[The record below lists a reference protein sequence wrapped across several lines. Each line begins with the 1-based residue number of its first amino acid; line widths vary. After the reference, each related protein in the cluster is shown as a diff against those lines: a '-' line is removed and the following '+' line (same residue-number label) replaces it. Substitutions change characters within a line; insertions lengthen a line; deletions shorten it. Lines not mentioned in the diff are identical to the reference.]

1 MWKSILADVFGE
13 DSSMIRVSEARK
25 IILENV
31 NLLGKDVV
39 SLDEC
44 LFRVL
49 AEPILARRDV
59 PPQDNSAMDG
69 FALTSLA
76 TEGASDGTPVSLPVV
91 RTIKA
96 GDLAGPPIQESEA
109 VRIMTGA
116 PVPGG
121 VDTVVRVED
130 TYVEAENLFL
140 IKPVKKGA
148 NIRQAGED
156 IKTTEEVLPE
166 GRPLRPADLGLV
178 ASQGIAQLKVYRRP
192 EVAILATGDEVV
204 SLGEIPHEA
213 QIYSSNS
220 HALTALVRECG
231 AIPRQL
237 GIAHDD
243 PEHLAAMI
251 EEGLQSDVLVTTGGI
266 SMGDYDYLKDVFGK
280 VGVEILFWK
289 VAQKPGKPMTFGVRH
304 GKAVF
309 ALPGNPVSATLSFE
323 LYVRPALR
331 KMMGHSRLFRPTV
344 WAVLDQDIK
353 KKPGR
358 RNFIRGIVERKKD
371 GVLYAHT
378 TGEQG
383 SGILRSMSDANGIIV
398 LSEDAEGAKAGEKV
412 EVYLIDSEEAL
423 SAEGNE

>member
-1 MWKSILADVFGE
+1 
-13 DSSMIRVSEARK
+13 MIRVSEARR

-31 NLLGKDVV
+31 DLLGKEVV
-39 SLDEC
+39 GLDEG

-49 AEPILARRDV
+49 AESVFARRNV

-76 TEGASDGTPVSLPVV
+76 AEGASADAPVSLPVV
-91 RTIKA
+91 RTIRA
-96 GDLAGPPIQESEA
+96 GDLAGPPIMETEA

-116 PVPGG
+116 PIPGG
-121 VDTVVRVED
+121 VDTVVQVED

-140 IKPVKKGA
+140 TKPVKKGA
-148 NIRQAGED
+148 NIRRSGED
-156 IKTTEEVLPE
+156 IKTLEEILPA

-178 ASQGIAQLKVYRRP
+178 ASQGIAQLRVYRRP

-204 SLGEIPHEA
+204 SLGEVPHEA
-213 QIYSSNS
+213 QIFSSNS
-220 HALTALVRECG
+220 HTLSALVRECG

-237 GIAHDD
+237 GIALDEPD
-243 PEHLAAMI
+243 HLAAMI

-280 VGVEILFWK
+280 VGVEVLFWK
-289 VAQKPGKPMTFGVRH
+289 VAQKPGKPMTFGVRRS
-304 GKAVF
+304 KPVF

-331 KMMGHSRLFRPTV
+331 KMMGHTRLFRPTV
-344 WAVLDQDIK
+344 RAVLEQNIN

-358 RNFIRGIVERKKD
+358 RNFIRGIVERKED
-371 GVLYAHT
+371 GVLYAQT

-383 SGILRSMSDANGIIV
+383 SGILRSMSAANGIIV
-398 LSEDAEGAKAGEKV
+398 LPEDTGGARAGERV

-423 SAEGNE
+423 SAEGKD

>member
-1 MWKSILADVFGE
+1 
-13 DSSMIRVSEARK
+13 MIRVSEARR

-31 NLLGKDVV
+31 DLLGKEVV
-39 SLDEC
+39 GLDEG

-49 AEPILARRDV
+49 AEPVFARRNV

-69 FALTSLA
+69 FALTSLVA
-76 TEGASDGTPVSLPVV
+76 EGASAGAPVSLPVV
-91 RTIKA
+91 RTIRA
-96 GDLAGPPIQESEA
+96 GDLAGPPIMETEA

-116 PVPGG
+116 PIPGG
-121 VDTVVRVED
+121 VDTVVQVED

-140 IKPVKKGA
+140 TKPVKKGA
-148 NIRQAGED
+148 NIRRSGED
-156 IKTTEEVLPE
+156 IKALEEILPA
-166 GRPLRPADLGLV
+166 GRPLRPADLGLI

-204 SLGEIPHEA
+204 SLGEVPHEA
-213 QIYSSNS
+213 QIFSSNS
-220 HALTALVRECG
+220 HTLSALVRECG

-237 GIAHDD
+237 GIALDKPD
-243 PEHLAAMI
+243 HLAAMI

-280 VGVEILFWK
+280 VGVEVLFWK
-289 VAQKPGKPMTFGVRH
+289 VAQKPGKPMTFGVRRS
-304 GKAVF
+304 KPVF

-331 KMMGHSRLFRPTV
+331 RMMGHTRLFRPTV
-344 WAVLDQDIK
+344 RAVLEQDIK

-358 RNFIRGIVERKKD
+358 RNFIRGIVERKED
-371 GVLYAHT
+371 GVLYAQT

-383 SGILRSMSDANGIIV
+383 SGILRSMSAANGIIV
-398 LSEDAEGAKAGEKV
+398 LSEDTEGARAGERV

-423 SAEGNE
+423 SAEGKD

>member
-1 MWKSILADVFGE
+1 
-13 DSSMIRVSEARK
+13 MIRVSEART
-25 IILENV
+25 IVLDNV
-31 NLLGKDVV
+31 KPLGSEVV
-39 SLDEC
+39 ALDKC

-49 AEPILARRDV
+49 AQPVTARRHV

-69 FALTSLA
+69 FALTAAETGGA
-76 TEGASDGTPVSLPVV
+76 TEEAPASLPII
-91 RTIKA
+91 RTIPA
-96 GDLAGPPIQESEA
+96 GDRAGAPVEKEQA

-116 PVPGG
+116 PVPDGI
-121 VDTVVRVED
+121 DTVVQVEQ
-130 TYVEAENLFL
+130 TRVEAEVLYL
-140 IKPVKKGA
+140 KEPLKAGA
-148 NIRQAGED
+148 NIRRAGED
-156 IKTTEEVLPE
+156 IKEGEELFPA

-178 ASQGIAQLKVYRRP
+178 ASQGIAQLRVFRRP

-204 SLGEIPHEA
+204 SLGEVPHEA

-220 HALTALVRECG
+220 HALTALVKECG

-243 PEHLAAMI
+243 PDHLATMI
-251 EEGLQSDVLVTTGGI
+251 EEGLESDVLVTTGGI
-266 SMGDYDYLKDVFGK
+266 SMGDYDYLKDVFGH
-280 VGVEILFWK
+280 VGVDVLFWK
-289 VAQKPGKPMTFGVRH
+289 VAQKPGKPMTFGVRN

-331 KMMGHSRLFRPTV
+331 KMMGHTRLFRPTV
-344 WAVLDQDIK
+344 RAVLEQDVK

-358 RNFIRGIVERKKD
+358 RNFIRGIVERKED
-371 GVLYAHT
+371 GILYAHT

-383 SGILRSMSDANGIIV
+383 SGILRSMSAANGVII
-398 LSEDAEGAKAGEKV
+398 LPEDAEGAKAGERV

-423 SAEGNE
+423 SAEGDK

>member
-1 MWKSILADVFGE
+1 
-13 DSSMIRVSEARK
+13 MIKVSEARK

-31 NLLGKDVV
+31 SLLGKEVV
-39 SLDEC
+39 GLDEC

-49 AEPILARRDV
+49 AEPVLARRDV
-59 PPQDNSAMDG
+59 PPHDNSAMDG
-69 FALTSLA
+69 FGLTASTTA
-76 TEGASDGTPVSLPVV
+76 GASDNTPVSLPVV
-91 RTIKA
+91 RTIRA
-96 GDLAGPPIQESEA
+96 GDLAGPPIREFEA

-121 VDTVVRVED
+121 VDAVVPVED

-140 IKPVKKGA
+140 TKPVRKNA
-148 NIRQAGED
+148 NIRRSGED
-156 IKTTEEVLPE
+156 LKEQEEVLPA

-204 SLGEIPHEA
+204 SLGEVPHEA

-231 AIPRQL
+231 AVPRQL
-237 GIAHDD
+237 GIARDEPD
-243 PEHLAAMI
+243 HLAAMI

-266 SMGDYDYLKDVFGK
+266 SMGEFDHLKDVFGK
-280 VGVEILFWK
+280 IGVEVLFWK
-289 VAQKPGKPMTFGVRH
+289 VAQKPGKPMTFGVRNE
-304 GKAVF
+304 KPVF

-331 KMMGHSRLFRPTV
+331 KMMGHARLYRPTV
-344 WAVLDQDIK
+344 RAVLEQEIK

-358 RNFIRGIVERKKD
+358 RNFIRGIVQRKAD

-383 SGILRSMSDANGIIV
+383 SGILRSMSEANGIIV
-398 LSEDAEGAKAGEKV
+398 LPEDADGAKAGERV

-423 SAEGNE
+423 CTDGD

>member
-1 MWKSILADVFGE
+1 
-13 DSSMIRVSEARK
+13 MIRVSEARK
-25 IILENV
+25 IILENI
-31 NLLGKDVV
+31 NLLGKEVV

-49 AEPILARRDV
+49 AESIFARRDV

-69 FALTSLA
+69 FALSAVA
-76 TEGASDGTPVSLPVV
+76 TEGASDNTPVSLPIV
-91 RTIKA
+91 RTIRA
-96 GDLAGPPIQESEA
+96 GDLAGSPIAESEA

-116 PVPGG
+116 PVPDG

-140 IKPVKKGA
+140 TSPVKKDA
-148 NIRQAGED
+148 NIRRAGED
-156 IKTTEEVLPE
+156 VMSTDEVLPA

-178 ASQGIAQLKVYRRP
+178 ASQGMAQLKVHRRP

-204 SLGEIPHEA
+204 SLGEVPHEA

-220 HALTALVRECG
+220 HALSALVRECG

-237 GIAHDD
+237 GIARDEPD
-243 PEHLAAMI
+243 HLAAMI
-251 EEGLQSDVLVTTGGI
+251 EDGLQSDVLVTTGGI
-266 SMGDYDYLKDVFGK
+266 SMGDYDYLKDVFGT
-280 VGVEILFWK
+280 VGVEVLFWK

-304 GKAVF
+304 GKPVF

-331 KMMGHSRLFRPTV
+331 KMMGHTRLYRPTV
-344 WAVLDQDIK
+344 RAVLEQDIK
-353 KKPGR
+353 KKAGR
-358 RNFIRGIVERKKD
+358 RNFIRGIVERKED
-371 GVLYAHT
+371 GVLYANT

-383 SGILRSMSDANGIIV
+383 SGILRSMSNANGIIV
-398 LSEDAEGAKAGEKV
+398 LPEDTEGAKKGERV

-423 SAEGNE
+423 CTDGD

>member
-1 MWKSILADVFGE
+1 
-13 DSSMIRVSEARK
+13 MIRVSEARK

-31 NLLGKDVV
+31 DLLGKEVV
-39 SLDEC
+39 ALDEC

-49 AEPILARRDV
+49 AEPIFARRDV

-96 GDLAGPPIQESEA
+96 GDLAGSPILQSEA

-130 TYVEAENLFL
+130 TYVEAESLFL
-140 IKPVKKGA
+140 TKPVNMGA
-148 NIRQAGED
+148 NIRRSGED
-156 IKTTEEVLPE
+156 IKALEEVFSA
-166 GRPLRPADLGLV
+166 GRPLRPADLGLI

-204 SLGEIPHEA
+204 SLGEVPHEA

-220 HALTALVRECG
+220 HALSALVRECG
-231 AIPRQL
+231 AVPRQL

-243 PEHLAAMI
+243 PDHLAAMI

-304 GKAVF
+304 GKPIF

-323 LYVRPALR
+323 LYVRPAMR
-331 KMMGHSRLFRPTV
+331 KMMGHTRLFRPTV

-358 RNFIRGIVERKKD
+358 RNFIRGIVERKED

-423 SAEGNE
+423 CSDGD

>member
-1 MWKSILADVFGE
+1 
-13 DSSMIRVSEARK
+13 MIRVSEARR

-31 NLLGKDVV
+31 DLLGKEVV
-39 SLDEC
+39 GLDEG

-49 AEPILARRDV
+49 AESVFARRNV

-76 TEGASDGTPVSLPVV
+76 AEGASADAPVSLPVV
-91 RTIKA
+91 RTIRA
-96 GDLAGPPIQESEA
+96 GDLAGPPIMETEA

-116 PVPGG
+116 PIPGG
-121 VDTVVRVED
+121 VDTVVQVED

-140 IKPVKKGA
+140 TKPVKKGA
-148 NIRQAGED
+148 NIRRSGED
-156 IKTTEEVLPE
+156 IKALEEILPA

-178 ASQGIAQLKVYRRP
+178 ASQGIAQIRVYRRP

-204 SLGEIPHEA
+204 SLGEVPHEA
-213 QIYSSNS
+213 QIFSSNS
-220 HALTALVRECG
+220 HTLSALVRECG

-237 GIAHDD
+237 GIALDEPD
-243 PEHLAAMI
+243 HLAAMI

-280 VGVEILFWK
+280 VGVEVLFWK
-289 VAQKPGKPMTFGVRH
+289 VAQKPGKPMTFGVRRS
-304 GKAVF
+304 KPVF

-331 KMMGHSRLFRPTV
+331 KMMGHTRLFRPTV
-344 WAVLDQDIK
+344 RAVLEQDIK

-358 RNFIRGIVERKKD
+358 RNFIRGIVERKED
-371 GVLYAHT
+371 GVLYAQT

-383 SGILRSMSDANGIIV
+383 SGILRSMSAANGIIV
-398 LSEDAEGAKAGEKV
+398 LSEDAEGARAGERV

-423 SAEGNE
+423 CTDGD

>member
-1 MWKSILADVFGE
+1 
-13 DSSMIRVSEARK
+13 MIRVSEARR

-31 NLLGKDVV
+31 DLLGKEVV
-39 SLDEC
+39 GLDEG

-49 AEPILARRDV
+49 AESVFARRNV

-76 TEGASDGTPVSLPVV
+76 AEGASADAPVSLPVV
-91 RTIKA
+91 RTIRA
-96 GDLAGPPIQESEA
+96 GDLAGPPIMKTEA

-116 PVPGG
+116 PIPGG
-121 VDTVVRVED
+121 VDTVVQVED

-140 IKPVKKGA
+140 TKPVKKGA
-148 NIRQAGED
+148 NIRRSGED
-156 IKTTEEVLPE
+156 IKTLEEILPA

-178 ASQGIAQLKVYRRP
+178 ASQGIAQLRVYRRP

-204 SLGEIPHEA
+204 SLGEVPHEA
-213 QIYSSNS
+213 QIFSSNS
-220 HALTALVRECG
+220 HTLSALVRECG

-237 GIAHDD
+237 GIALDEPD
-243 PEHLAAMI
+243 HLAAMI

-280 VGVEILFWK
+280 VGVEVLFWK
-289 VAQKPGKPMTFGVRH
+289 VAQKPGKPMTFGVRRS
-304 GKAVF
+304 KPVF

-331 KMMGHSRLFRPTV
+331 KMMGHTRLFRPTV
-344 WAVLDQDIK
+344 RAVLEQDIK

-358 RNFIRGIVERKKD
+358 RNFIRGIVERKED
-371 GVLYAHT
+371 GVLYAQT

-383 SGILRSMSDANGIIV
+383 SGILRSMSAANGIIV
-398 LSEDAEGAKAGEKV
+398 LPEDTGGARAGERV

-423 SAEGNE
+423 SQVED

>member
-1 MWKSILADVFGE
+1 
-13 DSSMIRVSEARK
+13 MIRVSEARK

-31 NLLGKDVV
+31 GLVGKEVV

-49 AEPILARRDV
+49 AEPISARRDV

-69 FALTSLA
+69 FALTSKA

-96 GDLAGPPIQESEA
+96 GDLAGSPILEIEA

-140 IKPVKKGA
+140 TKPVTKDA
-148 NIRQAGED
+148 NIRRAGED
-156 IKTTEEVLPE
+156 IMAFDEILPE

-266 SMGDYDYLKDVFGK
+266 SMGDYDYLKDVFGH
-280 VGVEILFWK
+280 VGVEVLFWK

-353 KKPGR
+353 KKAGR
-358 RNFIRGIVERKKD
+358 RNFIRGIVERKED

-383 SGILRSMSDANGIIV
+383 SGILRSMSEANGIIV

-423 SAEGNE
+423 CTNGD

>member
-1 MWKSILADVFGE
+1 
-13 DSSMIRVSEARK
+13 MIRVSEARK

-31 NLLGKDVV
+31 DLLGKEVV
-39 SLDEC
+39 ALDDC

-49 AEPILARRDV
+49 AEPIFARRDV

-96 GDLAGPPIQESEA
+96 GDLAGSPILQSEA

-130 TYVEAENLFL
+130 TYVEAESLFL
-140 IKPVKKGA
+140 TKPVNMGA
-148 NIRQAGED
+148 NIRRSGED
-156 IKTTEEVLPE
+156 IKALEEVFPA
-166 GRPLRPADLGLV
+166 GRPLRPADLGLI

-204 SLGEIPHEA
+204 SLGEVPHEA

-220 HALTALVRECG
+220 HALSALVRECG
-231 AIPRQL
+231 AVPRQL

-243 PEHLAAMI
+243 PDHLAAMI

-304 GKAVF
+304 GKPIF

-323 LYVRPALR
+323 LYVRPAMR
-331 KMMGHSRLFRPTV
+331 KMMGHTRLFRPTV

-358 RNFIRGIVERKKD
+358 RNFIRGIVERKED

-423 SAEGNE
+423 CTDGD

>member
-1 MWKSILADVFGE
+1 
-13 DSSMIRVSEARK
+13 MIRVSEARK

-31 NLLGKDVV
+31 DLLGKEVV
-39 SLDEC
+39 ALDDC

-49 AEPILARRDV
+49 AEPIFARRDV

-96 GDLAGPPIQESEA
+96 GDLAGSPILQSEA

-130 TYVEAENLFL
+130 TYVEAESLFL
-140 IKPVKKGA
+140 TKPVNMGA
-148 NIRQAGED
+148 NIRRSGED
-156 IKTTEEVLPE
+156 IKALEEVFPA
-166 GRPLRPADLGLV
+166 GRPLRPADLGLI

-204 SLGEIPHEA
+204 SLGEVPHEA

-220 HALTALVRECG
+220 HALSALVRECG
-231 AIPRQL
+231 AVPRQL

-243 PEHLAAMI
+243 PDHLAAMI

-304 GKAVF
+304 GKPIF

-323 LYVRPALR
+323 LYVRPAMR
-331 KMMGHSRLFRPTV
+331 KMMGHTRLFRPTV

-358 RNFIRGIVERKKD
+358 RNFIRGIVERKED

-423 SAEGNE
+423 SSDMA